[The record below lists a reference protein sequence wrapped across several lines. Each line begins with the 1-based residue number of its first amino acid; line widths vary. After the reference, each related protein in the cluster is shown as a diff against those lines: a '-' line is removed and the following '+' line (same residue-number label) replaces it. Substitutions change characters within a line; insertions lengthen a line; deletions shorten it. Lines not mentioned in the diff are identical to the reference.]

1 MAGELKLNN
10 VSVATESG
18 GTVTVGNSNV
28 ALSTGLSNLGGMF
41 LLSSS
46 SSNSSVASIDFNN
59 TLITSTYKTYVIH
72 IDRIRPD
79 TDGTELYIRF
89 SNDNLSSFLNTST
102 SRMYS
107 QIAGA
112 GTGQEFTNYVTY
124 MQIATDTGN
133 DANFGVSAEI
143 SIYNSQDTSLSNQT
157 GVKAV
162 CFGKHGTTDYTWWS
176 GAYVMHNKTAM
187 NGIRIKYDGGTIGFH
202 SVRLYG
208 LK

>member
-1 MAGELKLNN
+1 MADLILGSTT
-10 VSVATESG
+10 VMTESS

-46 SSNSSVASIDFNN
+46 SSNSSVSSIDFNS

-79 TDGTELYIRF
+79 TDTAELYIRL
-89 SNDNLSSFLNTST
+89 SNDNLSGFLSGTT
-102 SRMYS
+102 SRIYS
-107 QIAGA
+107 QLGST
-112 GTGQEFTNYVTY
+112 GTGQEYNTLNSF

-133 DANFGVSAEI
+133 DANLGVSAEI
-143 SIYNSQDTSLSNQT
+143 SIYNSQDTSLSNQI

-162 CFGKHGTTDYTWWS
+162 CFGKHATSDYTWWS
-176 GAYVMHNKTAM
+176 GAYFAHNKTAM

>member
-1 MAGELKLNN
+1 MADLILGSTT
-10 VSVATESG
+10 VMTESS

-41 LLSSS
+41 LISSS
-46 SSNSSVASIDFNN
+46 SSASSVSSVDFDN
-59 TLITSTYKTYVIH
+59 TVVTSTYKTYVIH
-72 IDRIRPD
+72 IDRMRPD
-79 TDGTELYIRF
+79 TDSAELYVRL
-89 SNDNLSSFLNTST
+89 STDNLSGFLSGTT
-102 SRMYS
+102 GRMYS
-107 QIAGA
+107 QLGGT
-112 GTGQEFTNYVTY
+112 GTGQEHNTFNSF

-133 DANFGVSAEI
+133 DANLGVSAEI
-143 SIYNSQDTSLSNQT
+143 SIYNSQDTSLSNQI

-162 CFGKHGTTDYTWWS
+162 CFGKHGTSDYTWWS
-176 GAYVMHNKTAM
+176 GAYFAHNKTAM

>member
-1 MAGELKLNN
+1 MPSIVLNG
-10 VSVATESG
+10 VEVANESG

-28 ALSTGLSNLGGMF
+28 ALSTGVSNLGGMF

-46 SSNSSVASIDFNN
+46 SSNSSVASIDFDN
-59 TLITSTYKTYVIH
+59 TLITTTYKTYVIH

-79 TDGTELYIRF
+79 TDTADLYVRF

-102 SRMYS
+102 SRLYS
-107 QIAGA
+107 QIAGS
-112 GTGQEFTNYVTY
+112 GFNQEYTNYFTY

-133 DANFGVSAEI
+133 DANLGVSAEI
-143 SIYNSQDTSLSNQT
+143 SIYNSQDTSLSNQA
-157 GVKAV
+157 GVRAV
-162 CFGKHGTTDYTWWS
+162 CFGKHGNSDYTWWC
-176 GAYVMHNKTAM
+176 GAYVLHNKTPV
-187 NGIRIKYDGGTIGFH
+187 NGIRIKYDGGNIGFH